1 LSSIEK
7 LVEDFLSKNGW
18 KVVRSDIKNQY
29 SFVSPTSGKAILSI
43 DRKNE
48 SIDIYPCSG
57 GFLVTHRKKFLT
69 AKDAIVSVLFE
80 VKA

>member
-1 LSSIEK
+1 MILSSIEK

-18 KVVRSDIKNQY
+18 KVVRS
-29 SFVSPTSGKAILSI
+29 FVRPTSGKAILSI